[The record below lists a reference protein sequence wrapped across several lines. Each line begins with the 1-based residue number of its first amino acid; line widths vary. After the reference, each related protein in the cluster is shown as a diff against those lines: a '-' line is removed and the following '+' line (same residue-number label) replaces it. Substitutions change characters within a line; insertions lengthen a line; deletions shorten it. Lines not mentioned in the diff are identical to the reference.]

1 MLKVALT
8 GGIATGKS
16 HCLRRF
22 AALGAPVIDSDEL
35 ARRALA
41 RGAPGWA
48 EARARFGDRILRPDG
63 EIDRP
68 ALAAIVFADETA
80 RRALEAIVHP
90 RVYAEI
96 AAWLARLPEAPPGY
110 AVADIPLLYETSR
123 AGDFDRVV
131 VAACAPELQLARIMA
146 RNGLPEA
153 EARRRLAA
161 QLPIEEKVRQADFV
175 IRTDGSLEDTD
186 RQVEAVARALEAEA
200 RRR

>member
-1 MLKVALT
+1 MLRVALT

-41 RGAPGWA
+41 RGSPGWA
-48 EARARFGDRILRPDG
+48 EVRARFGDAILRPDG

-68 ALAAIVFADETA
+68 ALAAVIFADDTA

-90 RVYAEI
+90 RVYEDI
-96 AAWLARLPEAPPGY
+96 RAWFAGLPEAPPGY

-123 AGDFDRVV
+123 AGAFDRVV
-131 VAACAPELQLARIMA
+131 VAACPPEVQLARLMA

-153 EARRRLAA
+153 DARRRLAA
-161 QLPIEEKVRQADFV
+161 QWPIEEKMRRADFV
-175 IRTDGSLEDTD
+175 IRTDGTFADTD